1 MPAKTYL
8 SVFSTGQWRHNWVL
22 FLSPSEANADSV
34 VFNAKVFHPFGHH
47 FREHVLSFLKRLFF
61 FFFLVNSSEFIMCFF
76 GFFFCSAFSL
86 CGENCSFF
94 VCVCPQSTPLWMTPG
109 AKFRKMVS
117 ANNFTLRQISMSLVI
132 FYIFVS
138 FFDLT
143 GKICI
148 AFFECLV
155 FFFVFFASFL
165 ATIFALQIQR
175 KCVFLCVFV
184 F

>member
-47 FREHVLSFLKRLFF
+47 FREHVLSSLKRLFF
-61 FFFLVNSSEFIMCFF
+61 FFFF
-76 GFFFCSAFSL
+76 GQFKWVYYVFFFFLFTPLSL
-86 CGENCSFF
+86 CAVKIALFL
-94 VCVCPQSTPLWMTPG
+94 CVCPQSTPLWMTPG

>member
-1 MPAKTYL
+1 MSL
-8 SVFSTGQWRHNWVL
+8 LCV
-22 FLSPSEANADSV
+22 
-34 VFNAKVFHPFGHH
+34 
-47 FREHVLSFLKRLFF
+47 FF
-61 FFFLVNSSEFIMCFF
+61 FPFY
-76 GFFFCSAFSL
+76 SAFSL

-155 FFFVFFASFL
+155 FFLFFFASFL

-184 F
+184 FKKNLFHDCLAVVCQCHPLSLIDFQLCNWSILSLHPCI

>member
-1 MPAKTYL
+1 MSL
-8 SVFSTGQWRHNWVL
+8 LCV
-22 FLSPSEANADSV
+22 
-34 VFNAKVFHPFGHH
+34 
-47 FREHVLSFLKRLFF
+47 
-61 FFFLVNSSEFIMCFF
+61 FFFLFTPL
-76 GFFFCSAFSL
+76 SL
-86 CGENCSFF
+86 CAVKIALFL
-94 VCVCPQSTPLWMTPG
+94 CVCPQSTPLWMTPG

-155 FFFVFFASFL
+155 FFWGFFCLISCNDFCSPNPKKMCFFVRVCLLKKIYFTTALPLSVSVTRFL
-165 ATIFALQIQR
+165 SLIFSCATGPFCLCIPAFNTELQIDVSSSEIR
-175 KCVFLCVFV
+175 LFLT
-184 F
+184 

>member
-1 MPAKTYL
+1 M
-8 SVFSTGQWRHNWVL
+8 
-22 FLSPSEANADSV
+22 
-34 VFNAKVFHPFGHH
+34 
-47 FREHVLSFLKRLFF
+47 F
-61 FFFLVNSSEFIMCFF
+61 FFFLFTPL
-76 GFFFCSAFSL
+76 SL
-86 CGENCSFF
+86 CAVKIALFL
-94 VCVCPQSTPLWMTPG
+94 CVCPQSTPLWMTPG

-155 FFFVFFASFL
+155 FFCFFFASFL
-165 ATIFALQIQR
+165 STIFALQIQR
-175 KCVFLCVFV
+175 KCVFFVRVCLLKKIYFTTALPLSVSVTRFLSLIFSCATGPFCLCIPAFNTELQIDVSSSEIRLFLT
-184 F
+184 

>member
-1 MPAKTYL
+1 
-8 SVFSTGQWRHNWVL
+8 
-22 FLSPSEANADSV
+22 
-34 VFNAKVFHPFGHH
+34 
-47 FREHVLSFLKRLFF
+47 
-61 FFFLVNSSEFIMCFF
+61 MCFF
-76 GFFFCSAFSL
+76 FPFYSAFSL

-155 FFFVFFASFL
+155 FFWGFFCLVSCNDFCSPNPKKMCFFCACFL
-165 ATIFALQIQR
+165 LKKIYFTTALPLSVSVTRFLSLIFSCATGPFCLCIPAFNTELQIDVSSSEIR
-175 KCVFLCVFV
+175 LFLT
-184 F
+184 